1 MASSICRLSSHLPPQ
16 LRQHAFRRGLTTTA
30 RRSVASNLLMPALS
44 PTMTEG
50 TISRWE
56 LREGDTFSAG
66 DVLLEIETDKAQ
78 MDVEAPDDGILARI
92 MVKAGN
98 KAVQVGSRIAVLA
111 EPGDDLAN
119 LEIPPESNDTG
130 SRTSALAREEKK
142 VDNSPRGNTRSPRG
156 EDRPSVLESSD
167 KSAPSTTRTNKAYT
181 PSPSVAHLIREHKI
195 SDSDVSAITAT
206 GPKGRLLKGDILAYL
221 GRANK
226 AYLKELEGRIHK
238 LEKLDLSNIKIAP
251 PKKDVGESAKQVV
264 EKGSFIDEEK
274 ELKLEVSFGEVLKVQ
289 DKLQVA
295 LGLHFPL
302 STFISKATTRANHS
316 LPPVSSAS
324 DILDELLNLPS
335 TTSSRPAKFQ
345 PKITASSPPPPH
357 PPTMDADILDMLTGA
372 VPATTPAIKRTV
384 GIVATGPNVISLTV
398 KGAEE
403 EERGRL
409 FLEKVKGFLERDPG
423 GLVL

>member
-1 MASSICRLSSHLPPQ
+1 MASPICRLSSRLPLQ
-16 LRQHAFRRGLTTTA
+16 LRLHVFRRGLTTTVC
-30 RRSVASNLLMPALS
+30 RNVASNLLMPALS

-78 MDVEAPDDGILARI
+78 MDVEALDNGILARI

-119 LEIPPESNDTG
+119 LEMPPENNDTG
-130 SRTSALAREEKK
+130 SRASTLAREEKK
-142 VDNSPRGNTRSPRG
+142 INENPKGNTRSPRG

-167 KSAPSTTRTNKAYT
+167 EGAPSTTGTSKAHT

-195 SDSDVSAITAT
+195 SEGDVSAIAST

-226 AYLKELEGRIHK
+226 SYLKDLEGRIHK

-251 PKKDVGESAKQVV
+251 PKKEVGESAKQVV
-264 EKGSFIDEEK
+264 EKGPV
-274 ELKLEVSFGEVLKVQ
+274 VSFGEVLKVQ
-289 DKLQVA
+289 DKLQEV
-295 LGLHFPL
+295 LGLHMPL
-302 STFISKATTRANHS
+302 STFINKATTRANHS
-316 LPPVSSAS
+316 LPSMSSAS

-345 PKITASSPPPPH
+345 PKISASSPPPPH
-357 PPTMDADILDMLTGA
+357 SPARGVDILDMLTGA
-372 VPATTPAIKRTV
+372 VPATTPAVKRTL

-398 KGAEE
+398 KGVEE
-403 EERGRL
+403 EERGKL

-423 GLVL
+423 KLVL